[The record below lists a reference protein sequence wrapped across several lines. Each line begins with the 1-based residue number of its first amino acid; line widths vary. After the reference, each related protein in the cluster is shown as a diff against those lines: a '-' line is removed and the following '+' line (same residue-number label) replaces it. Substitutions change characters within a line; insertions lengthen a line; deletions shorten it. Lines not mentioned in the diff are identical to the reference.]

1 MGVKSPAP
9 PIVALF
15 GLLGIG
21 IDEQGVIWPTPAAPT
36 QDDRAARHRPAKGSV
51 EAPPGTLTEE

>member
-1 MGVKSPAP
+1 MLAFLVSLLFGILVGVAYALVGVKSPAP

-21 IDEQGVIWPTPAAPT
+21 IGEQG
-36 QDDRAARHRPAKGSV
+36 
-51 EAPPGTLTEE
+51 